1 MAGLPSAR
9 RAALPTFCAGCVR
22 EGHCGIASGRSIL
35 PVVGTS
41 IRDVR
46 PIYSRDQGIRLHGL
60 KVHRL
65 RLNRH
70 LPKVDRIAD
79 HAHAHSQLLL
89 YLGGAGF
96 QKIAGE
102 TYEIRRGS
110 LFFVPP
116 RISHSFIDA
125 GGYKPLCLALDLDL
139 EKPPVPPAVLA
150 HTLTLLDLKRV
161 RQELSLLARW
171 RTGHEEVEPREAA
184 AVLRLIDLFFRALG
198 VLPPDPLPAGGNL
211 LKTVPR
217 VLPQPDARR
226 QPLNTLAGRI
236 GYHPD
241 YLNRMLKAACGLTL
255 GEVRS
260 VERLQTARRLL
271 AQARP
276 VAEVAAEAGFDD
288 PNYFARWFRAQV
300 GCTPTAW
307 RVGGATRKG

>member
-1 MAGLPSAR
+1 MPSF
-9 RAALPTFCAGCVR
+9 P
-22 EGHCGIASGRSIL
+22 I
-35 PVVGTS
+35 
-41 IRDVR
+41 DVR
-46 PIYSRDQGIRLHGL
+46 PIYSRDQGIRLRGL

-79 HAHAHSQLLL
+79 HAHGHGQILL

-96 QKIAGE
+96 QKIAGQ

-116 RISHSFIDA
+116 KTRHSFIDA
-125 GGYKPLCLALDLDL
+125 GGHKPLCLALDLDL
-139 EKPPVPPAVLA
+139 EKGQGPARAAVLR

-184 AVLRLIDLFFRALG
+184 AVLRLIDLFFRVLG
-198 VLPPDPLPAGGNL
+198 VLPPDTRPAGGNL
-211 LKTVPR
+211 LKTVRR
-217 VLPQPDARR
+217 VLAQPDARR
-226 QPLNTLAGRI
+226 QTLDTLAGRI

-241 YLNRMLKAACGLTL
+241 YLNRMLKQACGLTL
-255 GEVRS
+255 GELRS

-271 AQARP
+271 ARSRP
-276 VAEVAAEAGFDD
+276 VAEVALEAGFDD
-288 PNYFARWFRAQV
+288 PNYFARWFRAQI
-300 GCTPTAW
+300 GCTPTVW
-307 RVGGATRKG
+307 RAGGSQR

>member
-1 MAGLPSAR
+1 MASFPL
-9 RAALPTFCAGCVR
+9 
-22 EGHCGIASGRSIL
+22 
-35 PVVGTS
+35 
-41 IRDVR
+41 DVR
-46 PIYSRDQGIRLHGL
+46 PIYSRDQGIRMRGL

-70 LPKVDRIAD
+70 LPKVDLIAD
-79 HAHAHSQLLL
+79 HAHAHSQILL

-96 QKIAGE
+96 QEIAGQ
-102 TYEIRRGS
+102 THEIRRGS

-116 RISHSFIDA
+116 RTRHSFIDA

-139 EKPPVPPAVLA
+139 ERGHGPARPAVLV

-198 VLPPDPLPAGGNL
+198 FLAPDVLPVGGNL
-211 LKTVPR
+211 LKTVRR
-217 VLPQPDARR
+217 VLAQPDARR
-226 QPLNTLAGRI
+226 QPLDTLAGRI

-241 YLNRMLKAACGLTL
+241 YLNRMLKQACGLTL

-271 AQARP
+271 AQSRP
-276 VAEVAAEAGFDD
+276 VSEVAAEAGFDD

-300 GCTPTAW
+300 GCTPSAW
-307 RVGGATRKG
+307 RAGGAVQKG